1 MLSLED
7 VLIFAGSIY
16 VLSTLFGL
24 LLNIKD
30 AIYAFVLPRFFA
42 PMNFVEKY
50 GQWAIVTGC
59 TQGIGRCYAEELAKR
74 GMSMVLISR
83 NKSKLDDLATHLGSL
98 YGKKNVI

>member
-24 LLNIKD
+24 LHNIKD

-42 PMNFVEKY
+42 PVNFVEKY